1 MLFWFIYYH
10 YLRSIIINSKVLYCL
25 QNARQQSEKMLA
37 VLIDPDNKTSDIKAL
52 CKIANEVSV
61 NYIFC
66 GGSLVTQGQS
76 DSCIKLIKQQTKI
89 PVVIFP
95 GNEMHISNSAD
106 AILFLSLVSGR
117 NAEYLIG
124 KQVVSAPFL
133 KRSGIEVMPTGYL
146 LIDGG
151 RTTTV
156 NYVSQTIPIP
166 ANKPDI
172 AAATALA
179 STMMGQ
185 QLIYMDAGSGA
196 LSPIPDEMIKKVKQ
210 TVDVPVIVGG
220 GIDTAEKAFAAYD
233 AGADVVVVGN
243 ALEKSPGLLH
253 KLTAVRDS
261 FEVSGSGI
269 HSE

>member
-1 MLFWFIYYH
+1 LTFKTLSFIEQA
-10 YLRSIIINSKVLYCL
+10 S
-25 QNARQQSEKMLA
+25 AQQQKMLA
-37 VLIDPDNKTSDIKAL
+37 VLIDPDNKSEDIKAL
-52 CKIANEVSV
+52 CKVCNEVSV
-61 NYIFC
+61 DFIFC

-76 DSCIKLIKQQTKI
+76 DACIKLIKQQTNI

-95 GNEMHISNSAD
+95 GNEMHVSNAAD

-133 KRSGIEVMPTGYL
+133 RRSGIEVMPTGYL
-146 LIDGG
+146 LVDGG

-166 ANKPDI
+166 ANKSDV

-179 STMMGQ
+179 STMLGQ
-185 QLIYMDAGSGA
+185 KLIYMDAGSGA
-196 LSPIPDEMIKKVKQ
+196 LSSIPASMIRKVKD
-210 TVDVPVIVGG
+210 TVEVPIIIGG
-220 GIDTAEKAFAAYD
+220 GIDTAEKAFATYD

-243 ALEKSPGLLH
+243 ALEKAPGLLH
-253 KLTAVRDS
+253 KLIAARDS
-261 FEVSGSGI
+261 FKLQRVKI
-269 HSE
+269 NP